1 MQPSDRLPRSGGME
15 GLLRM
20 TSTTEPAV
28 NEPAIAMPLSK
39 GQFIAIMAMLMS
51 INALSIDMMLP
62 GLQEIGQSLGVADEN
77 SRQFVITSYLIGMGS
92 AQLFFGPLSD
102 RFGRKMPLIGGLVIY
117 ALCAFAI
124 VFVPSFGA
132 LLALRFV
139 QGLGAAATR
148 VISVS
153 IVRDIYGGRMMA
165 EVMSL
170 VMMVFMVVPVI
181 APSIGQLVMLFAEWH
196 VIFLVIS
203 IYAFFA
209 TVLVVLYLPETLG
222 TERRRPFTIKGIA
235 ASFAIV
241 LGNRTALCYALAIS
255 FIFGARFG
263 FINSAPQVMVGV
275 FGLGHYFPLVFAC
288 FAGLMAVASFVNSRL
303 VGRYG
308 MHRVSHIALL
318 LFVAASALWALFSA
332 AGFLPFWLFAILY
345 GSAMFQFGLIGANFN
360 AMAMEPLGHV
370 AGTAS
375 SVIGFM
381 QTIGGALIG
390 AMIGQAFDGT
400 VTPLAFGFLSVS
412 IIGLFFVLLAE
423 RGRLF
428 SSDQHNPAG

>member
-1 MQPSDRLPRSGGME
+1 
-15 GLLRM
+15 M
-20 TSTTEPAV
+20 TSTTEPVAA
-28 NEPAIAMPLSK
+28 EPAIAMPLSK

-51 INALSIDMMLP
+51 INAVSIDMMLP
-62 GLQEIGQSLGVADEN
+62 GLQQIGQSLGVADEN

-102 RFGRKMPLIGGLVIY
+102 RFGRKIPLIAGLLIY

-196 VIFLVIS
+196 MIFLVIS
-203 IYAFFA
+203 VYAFVA
-209 TVLVVLYLPETLG
+209 TVLVMIYLPETLA
-222 TERRRPFTIKGIA
+222 TDRRRPFTIKGIS

-241 LGNRTALCYALAIS
+241 LGNRTALCYALSIS
-255 FIFGARFG
+255 FIFGALFG
-263 FINSAPQVMVGV
+263 FINSAQQVMVGV
-275 FGLGHYFPLVFAC
+275 FGLGNYFPLVFAC
-288 FAGLMAVASFVNSRL
+288 FAGLMAVASFTNSRL

-318 LFVAASALWALFSA
+318 LFVVASAFWALFSA

-400 VTPLAFGFLSVS
+400 VTPLAFGFLAVA

-428 SSDQHNPAG
+428 SSDHHHPAG